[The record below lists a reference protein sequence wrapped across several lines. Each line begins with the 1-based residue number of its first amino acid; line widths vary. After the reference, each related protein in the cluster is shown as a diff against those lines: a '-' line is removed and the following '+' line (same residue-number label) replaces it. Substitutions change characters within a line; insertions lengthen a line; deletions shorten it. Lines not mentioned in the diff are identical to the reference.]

1 MSPNTRRLVL
11 SLAAA
16 VALAS
21 SAAALIPSLGRAAP
35 SETVIGAALPMSGD
49 VSYYGQDSRR
59 GIDLALDEINGRGG
73 INGSHVRVIYQDT
86 QGQGALAVSAIR
98 SLLDVQHVLA
108 VIGGGTSTE
117 TLAMAPIAQREQHV
131 LLTPVSSA
139 AAISHAGDYV
149 FRSVPSD
156 GAQAA
161 DLAKWVLSKGYRRIA
176 LIYVNQSW
184 GVGLE
189 TDFVARYKELGGQ
202 VVAMTSSDQG
212 DVDFR
217 TQIVTMRAAQPQAY
231 VAIIYAREGGLLLRQ
246 ARELGVKDQFFGADP
261 WTKKEFV
268 DSSGGAGN
276 GVLFTTPAVFGGAEY
291 QAFATK
297 YRAKYHQEPGIYEAH
312 GYDCMMLLARAIQK
326 AGSSPQAI
334 RNALASTRNYMGAT
348 GNTTFDANGDVPTK
362 GFARMTWANGNAAQA
377 SP

>member
-1 MSPNTRRLVL
+1 MRPQNRRILL
-11 SLAAA
+11 SLAA
-16 VALAS
+16 VFILAGLS
-21 SAAALIPSLGRAAP
+21 AALILPGSRAA
-35 SETVIGAALPMSGD
+35 TADIVIGAALPMSGD

-59 GIDLALDEINGRGG
+59 GIDLALDEINAKGG
-73 INGSHVRVIYQDT
+73 INGGQVRVIYQDT
-86 QGQGALAVSAIR
+86 QGQGAVAVSAVR

-117 TLAMAPIAQREQHV
+117 TLAMAPIAEREQHV

-139 AAISHAGDYV
+139 AAISRAGDYT

-161 DLAKWVLSKGYRRIA
+161 NLAKWVFAKGYHKVA

-189 TDFVARYKELGGQ
+189 TDFVTQYEQLGGR
-202 VVAMTSSDQG
+202 VVVTKSSDQG

-217 TQIVTMRAAQPQAY
+217 TQLVAMRAAQPQAY
-231 VAIIYAREGGLLLRQ
+231 IAIVYAKEGGLLLRQ
-246 ARELGVKDQFFGADP
+246 ARELGIKNQFFGADP
-261 WTKKEFV
+261 WTKHEFL
-268 DSSGGAGN
+268 DASGGAGN
-276 GVLFTTPAVFGGAEY
+276 GVLFTTPAMFNGAEY
-291 QAFATK
+291 RAFA
-297 YRAKYHQEPGIYEAH
+297 AKYNARYHQQPGIYEAH
-312 GYDCMMLLARAIQK
+312 GYDCMMLLAHAIQK
-326 AGSSPQAI
+326 AGTSPQAI

-362 GFARMTWANGNAAQA
+362 GFARMTWRNGAAVQVT
-377 SP
+377 P